1 MKFPK
6 KVVFIINGRV
16 VTEKEVIEHLNNRI
30 KAQDEYPVQEY
41 EQCFEEM
48 D

>member
-30 KAQDEYPVQEY
+30 KAQQEFVSKQR
-41 EQCFEEM
+41 EGGRHV
-48 D
+48 